1 MKTHF
6 SLSIQKMFLCLV
18 IFALSG
24 CLKDSAKQ
32 SYTITRPI
40 LAKLSEVR
48 SGIKMEGPV
57 SVSAPG
63 KMYLIGNTILLNESG
78 KGIHVIDNSN
88 PAAPVNKSFLPIP
101 GNYDMAVNG
110 NILYADC
117 FTDLLAFDIS
127 NPNQLVLK
135 SYISQVFPDKQI
147 QKGFYIDSG
156 FCAIGWN
163 SKDTSI
169 TVGLGI
175 DQVAWIGGGMLFS
188 SSSIALASSFS
199 SDKSATNGK
208 AGSMAKMAIQNGW
221 LYGVSNFK
229 LQVID
234 LSQADKPVLSK
245 SIQTNALNETVFPF
259 KDKLFIGSQTGMSI
273 YSVSSAANPQ
283 FQSMFSH
290 ARVCDPVIADD
301 THAYVTLRS
310 NGLTCMGNLNELN
323 VLDIRN
329 IQSPILLKTYPFTHP
344 KGLSK
349 EGNTLMVCDGEI
361 GVKIYDASNPEN
373 LKLLQNLALEEAYDV
388 ICYNN
393 IAYISAKDGLYQF
406 NFSKPDQ
413 TKLISKISIR
423 HD

>member
-1 MKTHF
+1 MKNHF
-6 SLSIQKMFLCLV
+6 FVSLQRMFFLSFLFV
-18 IFALSG
+18 LSG

-32 SYTITRPI
+32 TYTITRPI
-40 LAKLSEVR
+40 LAKLSDVR
-48 SGIKMEGPV
+48 SSIKIEGPSNV
-57 SVSAPG
+57 ASPG
-63 KMYLIGNTILLNESG
+63 KMYLYGNTIFLNESG
-78 KGIHVIDNSN
+78 KGIHIIDNSN

-101 GNYDMAVNG
+101 GNYDMAVKG

-135 SYISQVFPDKQI
+135 SFISLVFPDKQY
-147 QKGFYIDSG
+147 QNGFYIDSG
-156 FCAIGWN
+156 YCAIGWN
-163 SKDTSI
+163 SKDTSF
-169 TVGLGI
+169 
-175 DQVAWIGGGMLFS
+175 AIGMGTDPIIWLSGGMAFLS
-188 SSSIALASSFS
+188 SSSRPQSFA
-199 SDKSATNGK
+199 SDKSAANGK

-221 LYGVSNFK
+221 LYAVSNSL

-234 LSQADKPVLSK
+234 LSQADKPLLSK
-245 SIQTNALNETVFPF
+245 TIQTSALNETVFPF

-273 YSVSSAANPQ
+273 YSVSNPNLPVY
-283 FQSMFSH
+283 QSMFSH

-310 NGLTCMGNLNELN
+310 NGFTCLGNLNEMN

-329 IQSPILLKTYPFTHP
+329 VQSPILLKTYPFAHP

-349 EGNTLMVCDGEI
+349 EGNILMVCDGEI

-373 LKLLQNLALEEAYDV
+373 IKLLQNLALEEAYDV

-393 IAYISAKDGLYQF
+393 IAYISAQDGLYQF

-413 TKLISKISIR
+413 TKLISKISIS

>member
-1 MKTHF
+1 MKNQF
-6 SLSIQKMFLCLV
+6 FVPIQRMFFLSFLF
-18 IFALSG
+18 ILSG

-32 SYTITRPI
+32 TYTITRPI
-40 LAKLSEVR
+40 LAKLSDIR
-48 SGIKMEGPV
+48 SSIKMEGPSNV
-57 SVSAPG
+57 ASPG
-63 KMYLIGNTILLNESG
+63 KMYLYGNTIFLNESG
-78 KGIHVIDNSN
+78 KGIHIIDNSN
-88 PAAPVNKSFLPIP
+88 PAAPLNKSFLPIP
-101 GNYDMAVNG
+101 GNYDMAVKG

-117 FTDLLAFDIS
+117 FTDLLVFDIS

-135 SYISQVFPDKQI
+135 SFISQVFPDKQF

-156 FCAIGWN
+156 YCAIGWN
-163 SKDTSI
+163 SKDTSFS
-169 TVGLGI
+169 VGLGAE
-175 DQVAWIGGGMLFS
+175 QVVWIGGGMLFS
-188 SSSIALASSFS
+188 SRSFALASSFS

-221 LYGVSNFK
+221 LYGVSNFL

-234 LSQADKPVLSK
+234 LSQAEKPVLTK
-245 SIQTNALNETVFPF
+245 SIQTSSINETVFPF

-273 YSVSSAANPQ
+273 YSVSNPASPQ

-310 NGLTCMGNLNELN
+310 NGLTCMGNLNEMN

-329 IQSPILLKTYPFTHP
+329 IQSPILLKTYPFAHP

-373 LKLLQNLALEEAYDV
+373 IKLLQNLALEDAYDV
-388 ICYNN
+388 ICFNN

-413 TKLISKISIR
+413 TKLISKISISN
-423 HD
+423 D

>member
-1 MKTHF
+1 MKNHF
-6 SLSIQKMFLCLV
+6 FLTPKKIILFLV
-18 IFALSG
+18 IFTLSG

-32 SYTITRPI
+32 SYIITRPI

-48 SGIKMEGPV
+48 SGIKMEGPA

-88 PAAPVNKSFLPIP
+88 PEAPVNKSFLPIP

-135 SYISQVFPDKQI
+135 SFISQVFPDKQF

-163 SKDTSI
+163 SKDTSFS
-169 TVGLGI
+169 VGLGAE
-175 DQVAWIGGGMLFS
+175 QVMWIGGGMLFS
-188 SSSIALASSFS
+188 SSSLALSSSFS
-199 SDKSATNGK
+199 SDKSAANGK

-221 LYGVSNFK
+221 LYGVSNFN

-245 SIQTNALNETVFPF
+245 TIQTNAINETVFPF

-273 YSVSSAANPQ
+273 YSVSNPASPQ

-310 NGLTCMGNLNELN
+310 NGLTCLGNLNEMN

-329 IQSPILLKTYPFTHP
+329 VQSPILLKTYPFTHP

-373 LKLLQNLALEEAYDV
+373 IKLLQNLALEEAYDV

-406 NFSKPDQ
+406 NFSKPNQ
-413 TKLISKISIR
+413 TKLISKISIS

>member
-1 MKTHF
+1 MKNHF
-6 SLSIQKMFLCLV
+6 FAPIQRMFFLSFLFV
-18 IFALSG
+18 LSG

-40 LAKLSEVR
+40 LAKLSDVR
-48 SGIKMEGPV
+48 SSIKMEGPS
-57 SVSAPG
+57 SVSSPG
-63 KMYLIGNTILLNESG
+63 KMYLYGNTIFLNESG
-78 KGIHVIDNSN
+78 KGIHIIDNSN
-88 PAAPVNKSFLPIP
+88 PAAPINKSFLPIP

-135 SYISQVFPDKQI
+135 SFISQVFPDKQF

-163 SKDTSI
+163 SKDTSFS
-169 TVGLGI
+169 VGLGAE
-175 DQVAWIGGGMLFS
+175 QVVWIGGGMLFS
-188 SSSIALASSFS
+188 SSSFALASSFS
-199 SDKSATNGK
+199 SDKSGANGK

-221 LYGVSNFK
+221 LYGISNFN

-245 SIQTNALNETVFPF
+245 TIHTNAVNETVFPF
-259 KDKLFIGSQTGMSI
+259 KDKLFIG
-273 YSVSSAANPQ
+273 PQ

-310 NGLTCMGNLNELN
+310 NGLTCMGNLNEMN

-329 IQSPILLKTYPFTHP
+329 VQSPILLKTYPFTHP

-373 LKLLQNLALEEAYDV
+373 IKLLQNLALEDAYDV
-388 ICYNN
+388 ICFNN

-413 TKLISKISIR
+413 TKLISKISIS

>member
-1 MKTHF
+1 MKNRF
-6 SLSIQKMFLCLV
+6 FFLPQKAFCCLV
-18 IFALSG
+18 IFVLSG

-32 SYTITRPI
+32 TYTVTRPI
-40 LAKLSEVR
+40 LAKMSDIR
-48 SGIKMEGPV
+48 SGIKMEGPSNV
-57 SVSAPG
+57 ASPG
-63 KMYLIGNTILLNESG
+63 KMYLYGNTIFLNESG
-78 KGIHVIDNSN
+78 KGIHIIDNSN
-88 PAAPVNKSFLPIP
+88 PANPINKYFLPIP

-135 SYISQVFPDKQI
+135 SFISQVFPDKQF
-147 QKGFYIDSG
+147 QNGFYIDSG

-169 TVGLGI
+169 TVGLGT
-175 DQVAWIGGGMLFS
+175 DQVIWIGGGMLFS
-188 SSSIALASSFS
+188 SSSMALASSFS
-199 SDKSATNGK
+199 SDKSAANGK

-221 LYGVSNFK
+221 LFGVSNSK

-234 LSQADKPVLSK
+234 ISQADKPNLSK
-245 SIQTNALNETVFPF
+245 SILTSSLNETVFPF

-273 YSVSSAANPQ
+273 YSVSNPSQ
-283 FQSMFSH
+283 PIFQSMFSH

-310 NGLTCMGNLNELN
+310 NGLTCMGNLNEMN

-329 IQSPILLKTYPFTHP
+329 IQSPILLKTYPFAHP

-373 LKLLQNLALEEAYDV
+373 IKLLQSLALEEAYDV

-393 IAYISAKDGLYQF
+393 IAYISAKDGLYQY

-413 TKLISKISIR
+413 TRLISKISIS

>member
-1 MKTHF
+1 MKNHF
-6 SLSIQKMFLCLV
+6 FLTPKKMFLFLV

-32 SYTITRPI
+32 SYIITRPI
-40 LAKLSEVR
+40 LAKLADVR
-48 SGIKMEGPV
+48 AGIKIEGPT

-135 SYISQVFPDKQI
+135 SFISQVFPDKQI

-163 SKDTSI
+163 SKDTSFS
-169 TVGLGI
+169 VGLGAE
-175 DQVAWIGGGMLFS
+175 QVMWIGGGMLFS
-188 SSSIALASSFS
+188 SSSLALASSFS
-199 SDKSATNGK
+199 SDKSAANGK

-221 LYGVSNFK
+221 LYGVSNFN

-245 SIQTNALNETVFPF
+245 TIQTNAINETVFPF

-273 YSVSSAANPQ
+273 YSVSNPASPQ

-310 NGLTCMGNLNELN
+310 NGLTCLGNLNEMN

-329 IQSPILLKTYPFTHP
+329 VQSPILLKTYPFTHP

-373 LKLLQNLALEEAYDV
+373 IKLLQNLALEEAYDV

-393 IAYISAKDGLYQF
+393 IAYVSAKDGLYQF
-406 NFSKPDQ
+406 NFSKPNQ
-413 TKLISKISIR
+413 TKLISKISIS